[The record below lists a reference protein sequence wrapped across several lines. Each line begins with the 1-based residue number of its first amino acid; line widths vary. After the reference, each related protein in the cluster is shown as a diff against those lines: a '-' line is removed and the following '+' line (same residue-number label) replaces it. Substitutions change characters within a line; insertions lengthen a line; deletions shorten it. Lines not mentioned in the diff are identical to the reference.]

1 MNPLPRHQSIFFL
14 ILRRMRAPLI
24 LLIVIMAVS
33 VLGLTLAPGVD
44 AEGKVQYLS
53 FFHAFYFISYTATTI
68 GFGEIPYAFSDQQR
82 LWVTICIYLS
92 VIGWAYTLGSVFS
105 LLSDRNLQQA
115 FAIQRFSRA
124 VRRLREPFYL
134 VCGYGETGRLVCD
147 ALDRLRH
154 RAVVIELDESKVG
167 EIELQG
173 YAADVPAID
182 ADARNPEIL
191 KFAGLTHPHCVG
203 VIALT
208 NDDASNL
215 AVAIAARLLAPKIP
229 VLCRAQGIETA
240 TTMAAFGTRHV
251 INPFQEF
258 AEMLALA
265 LHAPAAW
272 QLTNWLTGLPGTTVE
287 RYRNPPRGA
296 WILCGHG
303 RFGQQM
309 VSAMD
314 AEDVPVTIVDR
325 DLPDDLGH
333 RWVHGE
339 GTNPDALRQAG
350 VMTAAG
356 IIAATRSD
364 IDNLSIAV
372 AARELNPS
380 LFVILHQNQYA
391 NRALFEAYDADIN
404 VVPSEIIG
412 HECLAILSTPL
423 LVPFLNEL
431 RRTDPAWCAGLF
443 ERLTSRLGWE
453 VPEVWSTR
461 INLATAPALYRRLM
475 RGEDITLAALLR
487 SPEDR
492 TERLECEVLYLDR
505 DSDDHRMAPDAGTT
519 LRAGDEILLAGKPG
533 SRNSFMLAIAN
544 EHALNYVLTGTDLP
558 GGWIWERLS
567 RARKAAPRQ
576 VDGERS
582 STHRVRPRA

>member
-1 MNPLPRHQSIFFL
+1 MTPLPRHQSIFFL
-14 ILRRMRAPLI
+14 VLRRMRMPLI
-24 LLIVIMAVS
+24 LLIVIMAIS

-44 AEGKVQYLS
+44 ADGKVQHLS
-53 FFHAFYFISYTATTI
+53 IFHAFYFISYTATTI

-82 LWVTICIYLS
+82 LWVMISIYLS
-92 VIGWAYTLGSVFS
+92 VIGWAYTLGSLFS

-115 FAIQRFSRA
+115 FAIQRFSRS

-154 RAVVIELDESKVG
+154 RAVVIELDESRVG

-173 YAADVPAID
+173 YVADVPAIA
-182 ADARNPEIL
+182 ADVRNPETL
-191 KFAGLTHPHCVG
+191 KFAGLTHPQCVG

-208 NDDASNL
+208 NDDESNL
-215 AVAIAARLLAPKIP
+215 AVAISARLLAPKIP
-229 VLCRAQGIETA
+229 VLCRAQRAETA
-240 TTMAAFGTRHV
+240 ATMTAFGTRHV

-258 AEMLALA
+258 AETLALA

-272 QLTNWLTGLPGTTVE
+272 QLTHWLTGLPGTTVE
-287 RYRNPPRGA
+287 RYRNPPRGH

-314 AEDVPVTIVDR
+314 AEAVPVTIIDR
-325 DLPDDLGH
+325 DLPDDLEH

-339 GTNPDALRQAG
+339 GTSPDALHQAG
-350 VMTAAG
+350 VLAAVG

-372 AARELNPS
+372 AARELNDS
-380 LFVILHQNQYA
+380 LFVILRQNHYA
-391 NRALFEAYDADIN
+391 NRALFEAYDADTT

-423 LVPFLNEL
+423 LVPFLNML
-431 RRTDPAWCAGLF
+431 RRTDPAWCTGLF
-443 ERLTSRLGWE
+443 EHLTDRLGWD
-453 VPEVWSTR
+453 VPEVWSVR

-475 RGEDITLAALLR
+475 RGETVTLAMLLR
-487 SPEDR
+487 SPQDR
-492 TERLECEVLYLDR
+492 AERLECEVLYLDR
-505 DSDDHRMAPDAGTT
+505 DADDHRMAPDADTA

-533 SRNSFMLAIAN
+533 SRNGFALTIAN
-544 EHALNYVLTGTDLP
+544 EHTLNYVLAGTDLP
-558 GGWIWERLS
+558 GGWIWERMAGS
-567 RARKAAPRQ
+567 RKAAPR
-576 VDGERS
+576 
-582 STHRVRPRA
+582 PNLP

>member
-1 MNPLPRHQSIFFL
+1 MTPLPRHHSIFFL

-24 LLIVIMAVS
+24 LLIVIMAIS

-44 AEGKVQYLS
+44 ADGNVQYLS

-115 FAIQRFSRA
+115 FAIQRFSGA
-124 VRRLREPFYL
+124 VRRMREPFYL

-147 ALDRLRH
+147 ALDRMGH

-173 YAADVPAID
+173 YAADVPAVD
-182 ADARNPEIL
+182 ADARNPETL

-215 AVAIAARLLAPKIP
+215 AIAIAARLLAPRLP
-229 VLCRAQGIETA
+229 VLCRAESQETA
-240 TTMAAFGTRHV
+240 ATMTAFGTRHV

-265 LHAPAAW
+265 LHTPAAW
-272 QLTNWLTGLPGTTVE
+272 QLANWLTGLPGTTVE
-287 RYRNPPRGA
+287 RYRNPPRGH

-314 AEDVPVTIVDR
+314 AEQVPVTILDR
-325 DLPDDLGH
+325 DPPDDFDH

-339 GTNPDALRQAG
+339 GTSADALRQAG
-350 VMTAAG
+350 VLSATG
-356 IIAATRSD
+356 IVAATRSD

-380 LFVILHQNQYA
+380 LFVILRQNQYA
-391 NRALFEAYDADIN
+391 NRALFEAYDADIT

-423 LVPFLNEL
+423 LVPFLTLL
-431 RRTDPAWCAGLF
+431 RRSNPAWCEGLY
-443 ERLTSRLGWE
+443 ERMTARLGLA
-453 VPEVWSTR
+453 VPEVWSER
-461 INLATAPALYRRLM
+461 INLASAPALYRRLM
-475 RGEDITLAALLR
+475 RGDTVTLGMLLR
-487 SPEDR
+487 SPENRD
-492 TERLECEVLYLDR
+492 EALECEVLYLER
-505 DSDDHRMAPDAGTT
+505 DTDDHRMGPGVDTA
-519 LRAGDEILLAGKPG
+519 LRAGDEILLAGRPG
-533 SRNSFMLAIAN
+533 TRSSFALTIAN
-544 EHALNYVLTGTDLP
+544 EHTLNYVLTGTDLP
-558 GGWIWERLS
+558 GGWVWERMS
-567 RARKAAPRQ
+567 GPRK
-576 VDGERS
+576 S
-582 STHRVRPRA
+582 RPRPDLP